1 MVVAAINDD
10 FNSVFGHLVG
20 GEKRQAG
27 GLPYVSGTHLLGVQ
41 CFLACGNKYHD
52 GEGDKA
58 VTLQVFQNAIAKRHE
73 MELQGHAYI
82 KSEENDQDFQ

>member
-1 MVVAAINDD
+1 M
-10 FNSVFGHLVG
+10 
-20 GEKRQAG
+20 AG

-58 VTLQVFQNAIAKRHE
+58 VTLQVFQNAIVKRHE

-82 KSEENDQDFQ
+82 KSKENDQDFQ